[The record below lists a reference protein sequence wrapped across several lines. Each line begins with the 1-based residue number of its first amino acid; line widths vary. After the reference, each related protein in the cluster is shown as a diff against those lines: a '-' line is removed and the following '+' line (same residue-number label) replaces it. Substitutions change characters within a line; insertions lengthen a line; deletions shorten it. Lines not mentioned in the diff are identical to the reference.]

1 MKKIEFTYVD
11 SLNRGFME
19 RKILSKLQF
28 AFVFVLILLQSKVFA
43 QIGAPTFVFTQMC
56 AEPPPYPTNFNDFT
70 INFTFSGSG
79 TYVLEMSDANGS
91 FLTSPLPS
99 LTIISSQT
107 TTSPGSFNFRLP
119 SNLVGSD
126 KYKFR
131 IKNTATSP
139 ATAGPSSGAVPNPDP
154 NLPGRTGISA
164 YYKSFIEDFS
174 INNGVSTLYLCGSG
188 SINLIVDPTT
198 PGNPSPLDI
207 SPALKYRW
215 YKDDVVVAGQ
225 TGSSLTVNT
234 PGTYQAFIEYGP
246 CTTLSSFYCSK
257 KVQVVASPTGQTFT
271 ITSSGGTNI
280 CPSNPTTLSVQSG
293 YTYQWYLNDVA
304 IAGATSNTYVTAQ
317 SGTYKVVIGQGSCAT
332 TSNTIT
338 LTAETF
344 NTTLDVVLDP
354 GFNFI
359 DDGEVKLITAT
370 TDAVS
375 PIFEWYIAGNP
386 TPLSTTNTLSTSL
399 PGKYTLK
406 VTQTGASCNFPKEY
420 HFTIKIGIDPVDIPN
435 TISPNGDEVNDTWI
449 IPQEYI
455 AENVEVFIVD
465 SYGKE
470 VLKTKN
476 YENNWPQTT
485 VEFKSVNPVFYYI
498 ISKDGSAV
506 KKGSIT
512 IIK

>member
-1 MKKIEFTYVD
+1 
-11 SLNRGFME
+11 ME
-19 RKILSKLQF
+19 RKILSKLQLT
-28 AFVFVLILLQSKVFA
+28 FVFVLILLQGKVFA
-43 QIGAPTFVFTQMC
+43 QIGAPNFAFTQMC
-56 AEPPPYPTNFNDFT
+56 AEPPPYPANFNDFT
-70 INFTFSGSG
+70 INFTFSGPG

-164 YYKSFIEDFS
+164 YYKAFIKNFW
-174 INNGVSTLYLCGSG
+174 INNHASSLALCGSS
-188 SINLIVDPTT
+188 SITLSIDAAT
-198 PGNPSPLDI
+198 PQDESPLTF
-207 SPALKYRW
+207 PNLKYKW
-215 YKDDVVVAGQ
+215 YQIVSSTNHVLIAGQ
-225 TGSSLTVNT
+225 TGPTLTVNT
-234 PGTYQAFIEYGP
+234 PGDYYVMIDYGTCSP
-246 CTTLSSFYCSK
+246 LSSVFKSQTINVYP
-257 KVQVVASPTGQTFT
+257 SPTGQTFT

-280 CPSNPTTLSVQSG
+280 CPSSPTTLSVQSG
-293 YTYQWYLNDVA
+293 YSYQWYRNDVA
-304 IAGATSNTYVTAQ
+304 IAGATANTYVTAE
-317 SGTYKVVIGQGSCAT
+317 SGTYKVVIGQGSCAA

-338 LTAETF
+338 LTSETF

-359 DDGEVKLITAT
+359 EEGEIKVITAT

-375 PIFEWYIAGNP
+375 PTFEWYIAGNP
-386 TPLSTTNTLSTSL
+386 VALSTTNTLTTSL

-406 VTQTGASCNFPKEY
+406 VTQTGAACNFPLEY
-420 HFTIKIGIDPVDIPN
+420 KFTIKIGIDPTDVPN
-435 TISPNGDEVNDTWI
+435 TISPNNDDVNDTWI

-455 AENVEVFIVD
+455 ADNIEVFIVD
-465 SYGKE
+465 SFGKE

-485 VEFKSVNPVFYYI
+485 VEFKSVNPVYYYI